1 MQCIV
6 AFVSATQT
14 QLWKRDI
21 NSLIVGRG
29 AQQLYTQFSPGMY
42 VSCKTFSYPVS
53 LLLQSSLVTQVEFY
67 RDHVAIEG
75 FRALPPPALLGATHL
90 GPFSYNELR
99 RTVNFCT
106 WFSSWQFRFLAGVVG
121 EFQKASV
128 CQQLLTVH
136 FAGLDPSS
144 TST

>member
-1 MQCIV
+1 MQRIV

-42 VSCKTFSYPVS
+42 VSCKTLSYPVS

-75 FRALPPPALLGATHL
+75 FRALPPPPYWG
-90 GPFSYNELR
+90 
-99 RTVNFCT
+99 
-106 WFSSWQFRFLAGVVG
+106 
-121 EFQKASV
+121 
-128 CQQLLTVH
+128 LLT
-136 FAGLDPSS
+136 LDHSPTMS
-144 TST
+144 